1 MFSYIINFR
10 NWKESSLQQHKE
22 ERKILKIP
30 FDEQEKSL
38 FFYKQQKI
46 SYRVAT
52 NPSLKQTDKFDK
64 RYKYN
69 ILCFSYLD
77 LERKSEVGKLPK
89 LRRKWEDNL

>member
-38 FFYKQQKI
+38 FFYKQQKN
-46 SYRVAT
+46 SYRIAT
-52 NPSLKQTDKFDK
+52 NPSLKQTDKLINDINTIF
-64 RYKYN
+64 YVLVTS
-69 ILCFSYLD
+69 I
-77 LERKSEVGKLPK
+77 
-89 LRRKWEDNL
+89 